1 MHLPLVRPF
10 LWPRAGAIGLLI
22 TSTNTKIPTSLTF
35 AGEEQGVMSQKAA
48 KSQHKPDRNFTAK

>member
-10 LWPRAGAIGLLI
+10 LWPCAGAIGLLI

>member
-10 LWPRAGAIGLLI
+10 LWPRAGAIGLLT